1 MEIFFVVLTL
11 ILSAASAA
19 LVFTQRVPAKI
30 VIICSFLLVWL
41 MLWLFSLF
49 FLPLASA
56 QPLLYFKSEI
66 ESAKTIIDQAEFFL
80 TDGTFKDII
89 SVVSQILGGI
99 PLTLSTLWL
108 PLTLLDGYVLLHLFF
123 IAIFGAL
130 LLIAGLFFIKSR
142 LASTAVIVL
151 NSLLIFMLISII
163 PSVDQL
169 GALDNSTINF
179 ALAVLGVTYGSTAVF
194 ILLMLLAFNAAHAW
208 WLASELLP
216 SATANAAS
224 RAQKVQ
230 PALSRFSL
238 GASSAPKL
246 SKNTSV
252 KRSAAGIDAI
262 SALIALITGIVL
274 ILSSLFLPL
283 ISYSKEACAGNMA
296 SLNSALS
303 EMQRLAS
310 NLPTEVRSQLNFL
323 PSAVNDPQELFLQAE
338 HKALVRTICS
348 EDVWTHSLWFL
359 PNGGGAWTFALLLT
373 LTLGGLLIFVGV
385 TRTRAALVAIALCAL
400 TAIAILA
407 LVHALATIETFGYHD
422 DFSLRVIGVLGATQ
436 PSLGVW
442 IPLLISAIV
451 LPIFLPFYVHQSDL
465 LR

>member
-56 QPLLYFKSEI
+56 QPLLYFKSEV
-66 ESAKTIIDQAEFFL
+66 ESAKTITDQAEFFL

-99 PLTLSTLWL
+99 PLTLSALWL

-123 IAIFGAL
+123 IAVFGTL
-130 LLIAGLFFIKSR
+130 LLIATLILAKSQ
-142 LASTAVIVL
+142 LASIAMIAL
-151 NSLLIFMLISII
+151 NSLLIFMLISVI
-163 PSVDQL
+163 PSADQL
-169 GALDNSTINF
+169 GALDNSVINF

-194 ILLMLLAFNAAHAW
+194 ILLMLLAFNTAHAW
-208 WLASELLP
+208 WLASELSP
-216 SATANAAS
+216 SVAAAPKTQK
-224 RAQKVQ
+224 AQLT
-230 PALSRFSL
+230 PSRFSSGATSASRL
-238 GASSAPKL
+238 GKSV
-246 SKNTSV
+246 SV
-252 KRSAAGIDAI
+252 KRSAASINAV
-262 SALIALITGIVL
+262 SALVALIAGTAL

-283 ISYSKEACAGNMA
+283 ISYSKEACAANMA

-323 PSAVNDPQELFLQAE
+323 PSAVNDPQDLFPQAE
-338 HKALVRTICS
+338 RKTLVRIICS

-373 LTLGGLLIFVGV
+373 LILGALLIFVGV

-400 TAIAILA
+400 TAMAILA

>member
-1 MEIFFVVLTL
+1 VEIFFVVLTL
-11 ILSAASAA
+11 ILSVASAA
-19 LVFTQRVPAKI
+19 LVFTQKMPAKI
-30 VIICSFLLVWL
+30 VTMCSFLLVWL
-41 MLWLFSLF
+41 VLWLFSLF

-56 QPLLYFKSEI
+56 QPLLYFKSEL
-66 ESAKTIIDQAEFFL
+66 ESAKAVTDQAEFFL
-80 TDGTFKDII
+80 TDGTFKDIVSI
-89 SVVSQILGGI
+89 VSQVLGGI
-99 PLTLSTLWL
+99 PLTLSSLWL
-108 PLTLLDGYVLLHLFF
+108 PLTLLDGYVLLYLFF
-123 IAIFGAL
+123 IAIFGTL
-130 LLIAGLFFIKSR
+130 LLIVSLFIKNW
-142 LASTAVIVL
+142 LASIAIIAL
-151 NSLLIFMLISII
+151 NSLLIFMLLSIV
-163 PSVDQL
+163 PSIDQL
-169 GALDNSTINF
+169 GALDNSVINF
-179 ALAVLGVTYGSTAVF
+179 ALAVLGVTYGSAAVF
-194 ILLMLLAFNAAHAW
+194 ILLMLLAFNIAHAW
-208 WLASELLP
+208 WLAAELSP
-216 SATANAAS
+216 SASASAAS
-224 RAQKVQ
+224 KVQ
-230 PALSRFSL
+230 KMQPMPSRFSF

-246 SKNTSV
+246 GKHTPA
-252 KRSAAGIDAI
+252 KHSAAGVNNI
-262 SALIALITGIVL
+262 SALVALITGIAL
-274 ILSSLFLPL
+274 ILSSLLLPL
-283 ISYSKEACAGNMA
+283 INYSREACAGNMT

-323 PSAVNDPQELFLQAE
+323 PSAVNDPQELFPQAE
-338 HKALVRTICS
+338 RKTLVRIICS

-373 LTLGGLLIFVGV
+373 LILGALLIFVGV

-400 TAIAILA
+400 TAMAILA